1 MYSISPSHPRIKQGT
16 YLNNLKSCT
25 SPQTMLVLSVL
36 ELCLIFKSWATY
48 YLSMFFLIVNAY
60 LNVLIVWHIAQHFF
74 QHLLRFTFFLSVS
87 DKYFQCLDGKKN
99 VLLNPHSWIMIYQ
112 DTKFSKYQSFS
123 LNTLR
128 IIFTC
133 ILVSLLLLKKIFYES
148 NYCYFMACCLSGW
161 L

>member
-74 QHLLRFTFFLSVS
+74 QHLIRFTFFLSVS

-112 DTKFSKYQSFS
+112 DTKFSKLSVIFSQHFEDNIHLHFS
-123 LNTLR
+123 LSAVAEKNFLW
-128 IIFTC
+128 
-133 ILVSLLLLKKIFYES
+133 V
-148 NYCYFMACCLSGW
+148 
-161 L
+161 